1 MTQGPNQTMP
11 IWFGPLLLLLG
22 GICIG
27 FAPIGLRLGL
37 DDLGP
42 QAIAF
47 WRYVFAT
54 PMLFALILVT
64 KRALP
69 GKPNIFILIGG
80 VFFALDIAFWHW
92 SLTFTTVANST
103 FLVSLGNLCVG
114 LTAWIFLRERPGA
127 IWALAV
133 FLAVTGA
140 AALSLGGVEN
150 TGSNAPQLAQGPFPM
165 FGEAMALV
173 AAVLV
178 SGYIVASKLAR
189 RSISGM
195 DAIFWLTLVELGT
208 AAVMVVVFGEAFWP
222 SSIEGF
228 MIPLFLAIVVQ
239 VGGQGLIITGLG
251 HTSAAVAGILIVVQP
266 VVAAIISWN
275 LFGETLVALQLAGC
289 GLILGGILLA
299 QFGNQRQPPTKVQHE
314 PAN

>member
-1 MTQGPNQTMP
+1 MP

-22 GICIG
+22 GVCIG

-54 PMLFALILVT
+54 PILFGLVLLT

-80 VFFALDIAFWHW
+80 ICFGLDIAFWHW
-92 SLTFTTVANST
+92 SLTFTTVASST

-114 LTAWIFLRERPGA
+114 ITAWIFLRERPGA

-140 AALSLGGVEN
+140 AALCLGGVE
-150 TGSNAPQLAQGPFPM
+150 GPSASGPQLAKGPFPL
-165 FGEAMALV
+165 FGEAMAIV
-173 AAVLV
+173 AATLV
-178 SGYIVASKLAR
+178 SGYLLASKLAR

-228 MIPLFLAIVVQ
+228 MVPLFLAIVVQ

-251 HTSAAVAGILIVVQP
+251 HTPAAIAGILIVVQP

-275 LFGETLVALQLAGC
+275 LFGETLVALQIAGC

-299 QFGNQRQPPTKVQHE
+299 QFGNQGQTPTKVQHE